1 VIAPGASEQLMMAF
15 VKSASTSGSRLEVL
29 ISTYKQAP
37 TKTLKTQILSIYA
50 LRFTVTELKEMH
62 SPFEKLSDRQI
73 KKAQSHAKTVG
84 TGLLVENVPYH
95 RVRIDTT
102 KLEHFLTFV
111 DQPYFYQDVSFGMRK
126 VRLDSGQLMI
136 MPNVVRTVG
145 VQP

>member
-1 VIAPGASEQLMMAF
+1 MNSVCACRKVDEDCCAVCQVIAPGASEQLMMAF

-73 KKAQSHAKTVG
+73 KKARSHAKTVG
-84 TGLLVENVPYH
+84 TGYSLSRTLP
-95 RVRIDTT
+95 TT
-102 KLEHFLTFV
+102 ECASIPQSSSTF
-111 DQPYFYQDVSFGMRK
+111 
-126 VRLDSGQLMI
+126 
-136 MPNVVRTVG
+136 
-145 VQP
+145 

>member
-1 VIAPGASEQLMMAF
+1 M
-15 VKSASTSGSRLEVL
+15 
-29 ISTYKQAP
+29 
-37 TKTLKTQILSIYA
+37 
-50 LRFTVTELKEMH
+50 
-62 SPFEKLSDRQI
+62 
-73 KKAQSHAKTVG
+73 
-84 TGLLVENVPYH
+84 
-95 RVRIDTT
+95 RIDTT